1 MKRITFLEV
10 CGFSLFWR
18 NKIDFDAIK
27 AKENLWFIRSE
38 ARIFISPTM
47 NTNES
52 DFKQKISEFRRQN
65 RKEFRTDTM
74 EFAPLRTFEDFV
86 LTTNRFQ
93 VKNQKLILF
102 KILCENDLNFF
113 QLPKF
118 NDEERWFNR
127 IVYNLMYYQT
137 NYLLSAIFIFFLV
150 LTWRPQEMI
159 VGLMLMVRA
168 FKNRFSTKN
177 HRKVAEIF
185 PWNQFLLKNSCTLIS
200 RNFFF
205 IFRHSLSDSPI
216 IWLIEKSQWPIS
228 EKNTQ
233 FLSLW
238 LFSLWVTISSINC
251 PPWSFSHWE
260 FCYLW
265 FSSLFMH
272 LAEWEVWQISWPML
286 ETWLVSIRW
295 LPWGTF

>member
-1 MKRITFLEV
+1 
-10 CGFSLFWR
+10 
-18 NKIDFDAIK
+18 
-27 AKENLWFIRSE
+27 
-38 ARIFISPTM
+38 M
-47 NTNES
+47 NSNES
-52 DFKQKISEFRRQN
+52 DFRQKISEFRRQN

-200 RNFFF
+200 RK
-205 IFRHSLSDSPI
+205 
-216 IWLIEKSQWPIS
+216 IWGTEKSWNFHTVALQDS
-228 EKNTQ
+228 NFSVF
-233 FLSLW
+233 FL
-238 LFSLWVTISSINC
+238 
-251 PPWSFSHWE
+251 
-260 FCYLW
+260 
-265 FSSLFMH
+265 
-272 LAEWEVWQISWPML
+272 
-286 ETWLVSIRW
+286 
-295 LPWGTF
+295 

>member
-1 MKRITFLEV
+1 MKIEITFWAFALNLSKRGTFLEIY
-10 CGFSLFWR
+10 GFSLFWR

-27 AKENLWFIRSE
+27 ATENLWFIRSE
-38 ARIFISPTM
+38 ARIYISPTM

-86 LTTNRFQ
+86 LTTNRFK
-93 VKNQKLILF
+93 VKKS
-102 KILCENDLNFF
+102 KIDFIRDFTWNRLNFF

-168 FKNRFSTKN
+168 
-177 HRKVAEIF
+177 
-185 PWNQFLLKNSCTLIS
+185 
-200 RNFFF
+200 
-205 IFRHSLSDSPI
+205 
-216 IWLIEKSQWPIS
+216 
-228 EKNTQ
+228 
-233 FLSLW
+233 
-238 LFSLWVTISSINC
+238 
-251 PPWSFSHWE
+251 
-260 FCYLW
+260 
-265 FSSLFMH
+265 
-272 LAEWEVWQISWPML
+272 
-286 ETWLVSIRW
+286 
-295 LPWGTF
+295 